1 MGKKES
7 SRLPNNVIPNAYILE
22 LQPSEDINSYT
33 GKIEI
38 KASVTKTTK
47 DIILHSKDLEIK
59 SATICVGTQC
69 LLPILKEDKKSETI
83 SLRNMKSI
91 PKGEIEIHIDF
102 QGKITES
109 LSGIYKS
116 KYQLGEKA
124 GQIITTQCEAPYARR
139 IFPCFDEPDKK
150 ATFSLSVKIKE
161 NLTAISNM
169 PVKSESTQNNVKK
182 IEFKTTPK
190 MPTYLFY
197 LGIGQFEY
205 IEDNYK
211 NTKLRV
217 ITTPGKKERGR
228 FALDLAKKYLEY
240 FENYSEIPYPLEKLD
255 LLAIPDFAAGAME
268 NWGAMTFREMILL
281 VDKETSVKIK
291 KRVAEVIAHEIWHQ
305 WSGNLVTMKWWNDLW
320 LNESFAN
327 YMAYKAVDHFNPEWK
342 IWEDYLYGETSR
354 GLFKDTLKSTH
365 PIEVEVNSP
374 QEIEEIFDEISY
386 SKGGCVLRMLE
397 AYVGE
402 EKFRLGV
409 SSYLKKYSYQ
419 NAEAHDLW
427 NSIAETTNDS
437 SIKELMKSWI
447 SQPGYPLLEV
457 SKIKNKIK
465 IKQSRCNNP
474 NKQIWPIPLSI
485 ASEGICYNKILRK
498 KEEIFDISPNKIK
511 LNHEQYGFYRT
522 KYPEDLQNS
531 LGELIESKSLSVADR
546 WGLNSDFW
554 MLCTIGDKRIKEY
567 FEFIDNYVNEDNHI
581 ILGEIFSSMRKL
593 DRLLAESKFW
603 QYEKKKIVNKL
614 IPTYKNILDKVEIEP
629 RQEESMEE
637 TLQRSTALNF
647 CIFSKDEEITSDLL
661 TKYARKEVPM
671 NIADSVYYAVA
682 INGDEKDFNKML
694 DEYKSEQD
702 VERKT
707 KLLVALYSFPQ
718 KEIIKRALNFSIS
731 KDVRMQDLRYVF
743 GSVIANPNMS
753 EVLKKWFESNY
764 KGLIKYQSAH
774 FIFESILEA
783 YILTQ
788 RTKKAKQECLKFLKQ
803 NKVEYEMIKDNAF
816 EILDMNLK
824 IIESA
829 NKDFEKYS
837 E

>member
-1 MGKKES
+1 MSKKES
-7 SRLPNNVIPNAYILE
+7 LRLPENVIPNSYSIE
-22 LQPSEDINSYT
+22 LQPSEDMNSYT

-38 KASVTKTTK
+38 KASITKATK

-69 LLPILKEDKKSETI
+69 LLPIVKKNEKSETI
-83 SLRNMKSI
+83 SLKNMKPI
-91 PKGEIEIHIDF
+91 QKGEIEIHIEF
-102 QGKITES
+102 KGKITDS
-109 LSGIYKS
+109 LSGIYRS
-116 KYQLGEKA
+116 KYDS

-150 ATFSLSVKIKE
+150 ATFNISVKINK
-161 NLTAISNM
+161 NLVAISNM
-169 PVKSESTQNNVKK
+169 PIKSESIENNIKK

-217 ITTPGKKERGR
+217 ITTPGKKEKGK

-281 VDKETSVKIK
+281 VDKETSARIK

-386 SKGGCVLRMLE
+386 AKGGCVLRMLE

-419 NAEAHDLW
+419 NAEASDLW
-427 NSIAETTNDS
+427 NSIAEATNDN
-437 SIKELMKSWI
+437 SIKQMMKSWI
-447 SQPGYPLLEV
+447 SQSGYPLLEV
-457 SKIKNKIK
+457 SKIGQKIS
-465 IKQSRCNNP
+465 IKQSRCNKSN
-474 NKQIWPIPLSI
+474 NQIWPIPISI
-485 ASEGICYNKILRK
+485 VSEGLCYNKILRK
-498 KEEIFDISPNKIK
+498 KEETFSISPNKVK

-522 KYPEDLQNS
+522 QYSKELQNS
-531 LGELIESKSLSVADR
+531 LGELIKSKSLSVADR
-546 WGLNSDFW
+546 WGLNNDIW
-554 MLCTIGDKRIKEY
+554 MLCSIGNKKIKEY
-567 FEFIDNYVNEDNHI
+567 LDFIENYSEEDNYI
-581 ILGEIFSSMRKL
+581 ILSEIFSSIRKL
-593 DRLLAESKFW
+593 DRLLSENKFW
-603 QYEKKKIVNKL
+603 KNKRKQVIEKIL
-614 IPTYKNILDKVEIEP
+614 PTYKKVIEKVEIEP

-637 TLQRSTALNF
+637 TLQRSTALSF
-647 CIFSKDEEITSDLL
+647 CIFAGDEEITSKLL
-661 TKYARKEVPM
+661 AKYARKEVPM
-671 NIADSVYYAVA
+671 NIADSIYYAVA
-682 INGDEKDFNKML
+682 LNGNEKDFNEMVL
-694 DEYKSEQD
+694 NYKSEND

-707 KLLVALYSFPQ
+707 KLLVALYHFPQ
-718 KEIIKRALNFSIS
+718 KEIIKKALDFSIS
-731 KDVRMQDLRYVF
+731 EDVRMQDLRYIF
-743 GSVIANPNMS
+743 SSVISNPNMPD
-753 EVLKKWFESNY
+753 LMKKWFESNY
-764 KGLIKYQSAH
+764 KNLIKYQSAH

-788 RTKKAKQECLKFLKQ
+788 KTKKAKIECTKFLKE
-803 NKVEYEMIKDNAF
+803 NKVEYDMIKRHAF
-816 EILDMNLK
+816 EILDLNLK
-824 IIESA
+824 LIG
-829 NKDFEKYS
+829 NVKKYF
-837 E
+837 

>member
-1 MGKKES
+1 MGKKEN
-7 SRLPNNVIPNAYILE
+7 SRLPENVIPHSYSIE

-38 KASVTKTTK
+38 KASITKATK

-69 LLPILKEDKKSETI
+69 LLPIIEKNDKLETI
-83 SLRNMKSI
+83 SLKNMKPI
-91 PKGEIEIHIDF
+91 PKGEIEIHIEF
-102 QGKITES
+102 KGKITES

-116 KYQLGEKA
+116 KYQVGEKT
-124 GQIITTQCEAPYARR
+124 GHIITTQCEAPYARR
-139 IFPCFDEPDKK
+139 IFPCFDEPNKK
-150 ATFSLSVKIKE
+150 ATFNISAKINK
-161 NLTAISNM
+161 NLVAISNM
-169 PVKSESTQNNVKK
+169 PIKSESIENNIKK
-182 IEFKTTPK
+182 VEFKTTPK
-190 MPTYLFY
+190 MSTYLFY

-217 ITTPGKKERGR
+217 ITTPGKKEKGK

-365 PIEVEVNSP
+365 PIEVEVNIP

-386 SKGGCVLRMLE
+386 AKGGCVLRMLE
-397 AYVGE
+397 AFVGE

-419 NAEAHDLW
+419 NAEASDLW

-457 SKIKNKIK
+457 SKIKNKII

-474 NKQIWPIPLSI
+474 NRQIWPIPLSI
-485 ASEGICYNKILRK
+485 ASEGVCYNKILRK
-498 KEEIFDISPNKIK
+498 KEETFSISPNKIK
-511 LNHEQYGFYRT
+511 LNHEQYGFYRVS
-522 KYPEDLQNS
+522 YSDELQKS
-531 LGELIESKSLSVADR
+531 LGELIKSKSLSVADR
-546 WGLNSDFW
+546 WGLNNDIW
-554 MLCTIGDKRIKEY
+554 MLCSIGNKKIKEY
-567 FEFIDNYVNEDNHI
+567 LDFIENYTNEDNYI
-581 ILGEIFSSMRKL
+581 ILSEIFSSIRKL
-593 DRLLAESKFW
+593 DRLLTENEFW
-603 QYEKKKIVNKL
+603 ENQKKQIIEKL
-614 IPTYKNILDKVEIEP
+614 IPTYKRVIEKVGIEP
-629 RQEESMEE
+629 RQEESIED
-637 TLQRSTALNF
+637 TLQRSTALSF
-647 CIFSKDEEITSDLL
+647 CIFAEEKETKTELL
-661 TKYARKEVPM
+661 SKYAKKDINM

-682 INGDEKDFNKML
+682 LNGDEKDF
-694 DEYKSEQD
+694 DEMISNYRSEKD

-707 KLLVALYSFPQ
+707 KLLVALYHFPQ
-718 KEIIKRALNFSIS
+718 KEIIKKALDFSIS
-731 KDVRMQDLRYVF
+731 EDVRMQDLRYIF
-743 GSVIANPNMS
+743 SAVISNPNMS
-753 EVLKKWFESNY
+753 DLIKKWFESNY
-764 KGLIKYQSAH
+764 KSLIKYQSAH
-774 FIFESILEA
+774 FIFETILEA
-783 YILTQ
+783 YILSQ
-788 RTKKAKQECLKFLKQ
+788 RTKKAKIECAKFLKK
-803 NKVEYEMIKDNAF
+803 NKVEYDMIKRNAF
-816 EILDMNLK
+816 EILAMNIK

-829 NKDFEKYS
+829 NNGFKKCS
-837 E
+837 K